1 MAHKDEHKTEHKAE
15 HKPEDHKTEHKPV
28 EHKPVEHK
36 PVEHKPVEHKPDTK
50 LPPKRVQM
58 QKGTDEVNHGTTSY
72 HVPRD
77 GVVELPPE
85 VAEHVIRQGGG
96 KDIDPKPELPSD
108 LVEVRHVSDPNA
120 GLSWGWKS
128 YPPSKDGKL
137 HVPMASLEDIAP
149 HGFLPV

>member
-1 MAHKDEHKTEHKAE
+1 MAHKDEHKAEHKA
-15 HKPEDHKTEHKPV
+15 EDHKTEHKAADHKAEDHKT
-28 EHKPVEHK
+28 EHKAA
-36 PVEHKPVEHKPDTK
+36 EHKPDTK

-77 GVVELPPE
+77 GVVELPAE
-85 VAEHVIRQGGG
+85 VAEHVLRQGGAA
-96 KDIDPKPELPSD
+96 DIDPKPELPND
-108 LVEVRHVSDPNA
+108 LVEVSHVSDPNA
-120 GLSWGWKS
+120 GLSWGGKS

-137 HVPMASLEDIAP
+137 HVPRASLADIAP